1 MGAKAQSNAQ
11 IWRGETRQR
20 HNGALARSLGAVDR
34 VTKVEQW
41 RVGAAEIER
50 DGRHGDH
57 QGVTVAGG
65 GRKKW
70 EVAPVGSHGETTVGL
85 NDEEASSLSLRAST
99 ISLYTLAPGCHVNS
113 HDEVDERN
121 EEREMMSHL
130 LCKRQSLFKLQKR

>member
-85 NDEEASSLSLRAST
+85 NDEEVMGDVTSTQDGSS
-99 ISLYTLAPGCHVNS
+99 ISRHNR
-113 HDEVDERN
+113 HDWWIRW
-121 EEREMMSHL
+121 
-130 LCKRQSLFKLQKR
+130 